1 MLHRLY
7 GGVHPHDNKQ
17 ATRRKEVAPLPQP
30 PAQVVLPM
38 SMHVGAPCKP
48 VVAKGDH
55 VLVGQKIAEPAGLGA
70 PIHASVSGT
79 VVAVE
84 PRPHAGGGKMMSVVI
99 ENDFQDTPAPPLE
112 RKAEPESLTPWEI
125 VDLVGEAGIV
135 GMGGA
140 GFPTQ
145 VKLKSAIGKVDT
157 LIFNGAECEPYL
169 TADHRL
175 MLEDGERI
183 LGGVKILMRA
193 LTLKSAVI
201 GVEGNK
207 MDAVEH
213 LRSLLQPGDGIQVTP
228 LKTRFPQGAEK
239 QLIQKLTGR
248 QVPPGGLPADVKCAV
263 FNVGTA
269 AAVYDAVYQGKPVT
283 RRIVTVTGGAIRRPR
298 NLLVPFGTPVEHL
311 VEACGGFQEDPGRVL
326 FGGPMMGIAQYDLSV
341 PTMKGTNGILCMTRA
356 ECSPVPPREPT
367 CIRCGRCVEAC
378 PMNLTPLFFNMYG
391 RVGRF
396 KELEAFRVMDC
407 MECGSCA
414 YICPAHIRLVQMI
427 RTAKNELRRQAALEK
442 ERQAA
447 LEKMKA
453 AEAGKEAAKA

>member
-7 GGVHPHDNKQ
+7 GGVHPHDSKQ
-17 ATRRKEVAPLPQP
+17 ATRRKEVEALEHP

-48 VVAKGDH
+48 IVEKGDH
-55 VLVGQKIAEPAGLGA
+55 VLLGQKIAEPAGLGA

-79 VVAVE
+79 VTAVE
-84 PRPHAGGGKMMSVVI
+84 PRPHAGGGKMMSIVI

-112 RKAEPESLTPWEI
+112 RKSDPANLTPWEI

-157 LIFNGAECEPYL
+157 VIFNGAECEPYL

-175 MLEDGERI
+175 LLEDGERV
-183 LGGVKILMRA
+183 LGGVKVLMRA
-193 LTLKSAVI
+193 LGLKQAVI
-201 GVEGNK
+201 GIEGNK

-213 LRSLLQPGDGIQVTP
+213 LRGLVEQGDGIEIIP

-248 QVPPGGLPADVKCAV
+248 QVPPGGLPADVQCAV

-269 AAVYDAVYQGKPVT
+269 AAVYDAVYEGRPLT
-283 RRIVTVTGGAIRRPR
+283 RRIVTVTGGAVVRPR
-298 NLLVPFGTPVEHL
+298 NLMVPFGTSIEHL
-311 VEACGGFQEDPGRVL
+311 LEACGGLKEDPGRIL
-326 FGGPMMGIAQYDLSV
+326 FGGPMMGNAQYDLAV
-341 PTMKGTNGILCMTRA
+341 PTMKGTNGVLCMTRA
-356 ECSPVPPREPT
+356 ECYPDSLRDPT
-367 CIRCGRCVEAC
+367 CIRCGRCVQAC
-378 PMNLTPLFFNMYG
+378 PMNLTPLYFNMFGKAG
-391 RVGRF
+391 RY
-396 KELEAFRVMDC
+396 KELERYHVMDC

-427 RTAKNELRRQAALEK
+427 RTVKNELRRQAAQEK

-447 LEKMKA
+447 LEQAKA